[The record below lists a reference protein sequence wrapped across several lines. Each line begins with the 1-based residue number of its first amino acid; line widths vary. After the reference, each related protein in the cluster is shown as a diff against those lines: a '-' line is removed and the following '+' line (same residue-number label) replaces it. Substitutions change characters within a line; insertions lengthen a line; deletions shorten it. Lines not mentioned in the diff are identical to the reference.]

1 MQDAPAQNAESG
13 VIDSL
18 DALASLYGEVSQG
31 ARIKETDHLTEPYRA
46 MIAAAPFA
54 ILATQGPLGPDLS
67 PRGEAP
73 GFVSVEDARRLLL
86 PDRPGNNRLDSLRN
100 ILADPRVALL
110 FLIPG
115 IGETLRVMGRARIR
129 ADDGLRQRFAVNG
142 RLPATVLEISVE
154 RAFVHC
160 AKALVRS
167 RLWDPQSRVPRDS
180 LPSLGQML
188 AAARPG
194 LDAEA
199 EDRARAARPLVLY

>member
-1 MQDAPAQNAESG
+1 MQDAAAQDGDTG

-18 DALASLYGEVSQG
+18 GALEALYGAVSQG
-31 ARIKETDHLTEPYRA
+31 ARIKETDHLTGPYRA

-54 ILATQGPLGPDLS
+54 ILATQGPRGPDLS

-73 GFVSVEDARRLLL
+73 GFVTIADPRTLLL
-86 PDRPGNNRLDSLRN
+86 PDRPGNNRIDSLRN

-115 IGETLRVMGRARIR
+115 IGETLRVMGSARIR
-129 ADDGLRQRFAVNG
+129 ADEGLRRRFAVNG
-142 RLPATVLEISVE
+142 RLPATVLEVAVE

-167 RLWDPQSRVPRDS
+167 RLWDPASQVPRDS

-199 EDRARAARPLVLY
+199 EDRARADRPLVLY